1 MKFDYK
7 EVPVPR
13 EARKLPKDRRN
24 TRAYKVR
31 PRGEEVIGT
40 VMGFE
45 YGEDSEAWVYIR
57 EGKVFGGHTCRHNAA
72 EALARS

>member
-1 MKFDYK
+1 
-7 EVPVPR
+7 
-13 EARKLPKDRRN
+13 
-24 TRAYKVR
+24 
-31 PRGEEVIGT
+31 
-40 VMGFE
+40 MGFE